1 MSSQAHQDTP
11 KTNELL
17 PPHDLS
23 AEEAL
28 LGAIILD
35 DRGMDEI
42 SLKDSDFYH
51 EPHMFI
57 FRAFTNL
64 SQSLTHID
72 QITVAE
78 ELNRMGK
85 LEEAGGVA
93 YLFHLITVC
102 PSPMDAMVYADI
114 IKRMSISRQL
124 IQVGKEIQ
132 DVGFSNPVDV
142 SKALRQCDEKLVT
155 VRKSGLT
162 SPIISPK
169 DRAELLYQRYEGLY
183 RKEMSMAISTGI
195 TKLDGKLGGGFYD
208 GDMIVFAGRTGMG
221 KTTMLSFITKEI
233 AVCRN
238 VLLCSAEMNM
248 DSLSDREVAQS
259 AGIPTT
265 RIRLG
270 KYTDEIYG
278 KILDAIGK
286 ISERKIYLYD
296 EIPMTT
302 DKILQ
307 AALTMKLRHGLGAIV
322 IDYMGILGDDYG
334 RNSYERVS
342 YISRKIK
349 EMARTLNVPVI
360 VAVQLSREIE
370 KREDKRP
377 ELVDLRDS
385 GNIEQDADVVLFLYR
400 EGYYNRQKEKDG
412 ITEILIAKHR
422 QGQANRCIEVYYDK
436 NTQSYSNEKIEQ
448 QGPMI

>member
-132 DVGFSNPVDV
+132 DVGYSNPVDV

-155 VRKSGLT
+155 VRKNGLT

-169 DRAELLYQRYEGLY
+169 DRAESLYQRYGELY

-233 AVCRN
+233 ATCRN
-238 VLLCSAEMNM
+238 VLFCSAEMNM

-265 RIRLG
+265 SIRLG
-270 KYTDEIYG
+270 KYTDEIYD
-278 KILDAIGK
+278 KILDAIGE
-286 ISERKIYLYD
+286 ISERKVYLYD

-307 AALTMKLRHGLGAIV
+307 AALTMKLRHGLGAVV

-400 EGYYNRQKEKDG
+400 EGYYNRQKENDG
-412 ITEILIAKHR
+412 ITDILIAKHR

>member
-1 MSSQAHQDTP
+1 MSSQQHQDTS
-11 KTNELL
+11 KINELL

-64 SQSLTHID
+64 NKSLTHID

-124 IQVGKEIQ
+124 IQAGKEIQ
-132 DVGFSNPVDV
+132 DVGYSNPVDV

-169 DRAELLYQRYEGLY
+169 DRAESLYQRYAELY
-183 RKEMSMAISTGI
+183 KKEMSMAISTGI
-195 TKLDGKLGGGFYD
+195 TKLDEKLGGGFYD

-233 AVCRN
+233 AICRN
-238 VLLCSAEMNM
+238 VLFCSAEMNM

-265 RIRLG
+265 SIRLG
-270 KYTDEIYG
+270 KYTDDIYD

-286 ISERKIYLYD
+286 ISERKVYLYD

-322 IDYMGILGDDYG
+322 VDYMGILGDDYG

-377 ELVDLRDS
+377 ELVNLRDS

-400 EGYYNRQKEKDG
+400 EGYYNRKKENDD

-422 QGQANRCIEVYYDK
+422 QGQANRCIEVYYDR
-436 NTQSYSNEKIEQ
+436 NTQSYSNEKLEQ
-448 QGPMI
+448 QRPMI